1 MRFLFTCGGTAGHI
15 YPAISV
21 AGRIRELM
29 PDAEILFVGA
39 EGKMETELVPREG
52 FEIRTV
58 KITNLQRKMTVQ
70 GVLHNLK
77 TVKNLAGSMWSAR
90 RILKDFKP
98 DVAIGTGGYVC
109 YPVLRQAAKRGI
121 PTALHEANA
130 VPGLTTKLLA
140 TKVDRLMTG
149 FEEEETTYK
158 PSVPLIYTGT
168 PVRDGFLARTKE
180 EARAELGIPLDK
192 PLVVSFWG
200 SLGAS
205 RMNTAMVDFI
215 RRACQEQS
223 FRQIHATG
231 GGDDGLQVMMSALG
245 VLGVSDPLSYGVDV
259 RAFIYDM
266 PLVLA
271 AADLVLCRAGAS
283 TLAELTAMGKPAVL
297 VPSPNVTANHQEE
310 NAKALVKGGGA
321 AMLLERD
328 CAPDVLYDMVQGLLA
343 DRWRLSEM
351 AVSMRKMGNPEATER
366 IVEIVLEIMK
376 K

>member
-29 PDAEILFVGA
+29 PDAETLFVGA

-52 FEIRTV
+52 YEIRTV
-58 KITNLQRKMTVQ
+58 KITNLQRKLTVQ

-77 TVKNLAGSMWSAR
+77 TVANLAGSAWSAR
-90 RILKDFKP
+90 RILKAFKP

-109 YPVLRQAAKRGI
+109 YPVLRQAAKMGI
-121 PTALHEANA
+121 PTVLHESNA
-130 VPGLTTKLLA
+130 VPGLTTRVLA
-140 TKVDRLMTG
+140 SKVDRMMTG
-149 FEEEETTYK
+149 FEVPEGTYK
-158 PSVPLIYTGT
+158 STAHVVYAGT
-168 PVRDGFLARTKE
+168 PVRGEFLARTKE
-180 EARAELGIPLDK
+180 EARAELGIPMDK

-205 RMNTAMVDFI
+205 HMNTAMQDFI
-215 RRACQEQS
+215 RRACQEQT

-231 GGDDGLQVMMSALG
+231 GGEDGLGAMMTALRVIG
-245 VLGVSDPLSYGVDV
+245 VPDPLSRGVDV

-283 TLAELTAMGKPAVL
+283 TLAELTAMGKPVVL
-297 VPSPNVTANHQEE
+297 VPSPHVTGNHQEE
-310 NAKALVKGGGA
+310 NAKTLMRGGGA
-321 AMLLERD
+321 VMLRERG
-328 CAPDVLYDMVQGLLA
+328 CTSDVLYDTVTELLA
-343 DRWRLSEM
+343 DSWKLSEM
-351 AVSMRKMGNPEATER
+351 AVSMREMGNPEATER
-366 IVEIVLEIMK
+366 IVEIVLDVMRK
-376 K
+376 